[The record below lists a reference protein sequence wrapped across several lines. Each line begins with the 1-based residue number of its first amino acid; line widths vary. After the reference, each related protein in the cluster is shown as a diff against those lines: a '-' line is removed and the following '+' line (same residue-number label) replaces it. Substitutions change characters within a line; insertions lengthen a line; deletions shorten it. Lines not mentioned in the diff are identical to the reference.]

1 MGRPKH
7 NLISRRR
14 TLEVA
19 LRIIDEEGLDA
30 LSIRRLGAELNV
42 HGISLYH
49 HFNNKAAI
57 LVGACELALAHVRT
71 PHTTGGEWREWLV
84 KNATEYWKALRAHPN
99 LIPLLMRRHP
109 LRIGLTEHNA
119 TVGLLAVQGVPPGMI
134 MPMMEGLES
143 LALGCAAYESGV
155 TADTEDDNWRE
166 QHPNLYHVSR
176 NRDISRARTFEIM
189 AKAVIAAVMEEYE
202 TGARSP
208 LQNPAVTTGAT

>member
-57 LVGACELALAHVRT
+57 LVGACELALANVRT
-71 PHTTGGEWREWLV
+71 PHSTGGDWREWLV

-119 TVGLLAVQGVPPGMI
+119 TAGLLAVQGVPPGAI

-143 LALGCAAYESGV
+143 LALGYAAYESGV
-155 TADTEDDNWRE
+155 TADTEDDNWQE
-166 QHPNLYHVSR
+166 QHPYLYHVSR
-176 NRDISRARTFEIM
+176 HPDISRARTFEIM
-189 AKAVIAAVMEEYE
+189 AKAVVAAVMDEYE
-202 TGARSP
+202 ATATASAPRLKGAS
-208 LQNPAVTTGAT
+208 